1 MRNMTLKRIAEAV
14 KGVLHTEGVSPTVN
28 VNTTE
33 AAGVVIDS
41 RKAEKNDIF
50 IATRGERVDG
60 HSFIGQVFDAG
71 ALGVICERAPENP
84 GGAYIV
90 VEDSFQALKDLAEYY
105 RGQLDIRVVGITGSV
120 GKTSTKEFVASVL
133 SKGFRVLKTEGNFNN
148 EIGLPLTVLRIRED
162 CEIAV
167 LEMGISDFGEMH
179 RLSRIA
185 KPDVCVITNIG
196 QCHLENL
203 GTRDGILRAK
213 SEIFDFM
220 QEGGQIC
227 LNGDDD
233 KLVTIRE
240 VRGSIPVFFGS
251 GDNSAVYADHY
262 ENRGLLGSRAQM
274 HVSKVLMKAAQET
287 DFAVEIP
294 LPGEHM
300 LYNALAATTV
310 GALMG
315 LSAQQ
320 IQAGIRDVEAV
331 GGRSH
336 VIRTDRLTLI
346 DDCYNAN
353 PVSMKA
359 AIDLLYMTEVSGMA
373 GELQAADATNKTE
386 VSEVAGE
393 PQTVDATK
401 NTEVTELSGELEGT
415 NTSDTPQE
423 FYKIVRKVAILGDM
437 FELGADEAALHREVG
452 AYAARKGIDV
462 IVCVG
467 TLCRNMYDGVV
478 SVGNPSVKAY
488 YYESKE
494 ELSAKIGEIIRDG
507 DLVLVKASHGMHF
520 EEIIAKLSL

>member
-1 MRNMTLKRIAEAV
+1 MKNMTLKNIAEAV
-14 KGVLHTEGVSPTVN
+14 KGVLHTEALPDTCEVDM
-28 VNTTE
+28 TE
-33 AAGVVIDS
+33 RCAVGVVIDS
-41 RKAEKNDIF
+41 RKVEQGCIF
-50 IATRGERVDG
+50 IATRGEHVDG
-60 HSFIGQVFDAG
+60 HSFIDQVFDAG
-71 ALGVICERAPENP
+71 ALGVICERAPEDP
-84 GGAYIV
+84 RGAYIL
-90 VEDSFQALKDLAEYY
+90 VEDSFQALKDAAEYY
-105 RGQLDIRVVGITGSV
+105 RRQLDIRVVGITGSV

-133 SKGFRVLKTEGNFNN
+133 SKGFRVLKTEGNHNN
-148 EIGLPLTVLRIRED
+148 EVGLPLTVLQIRED

-185 KPDVCVITNIG
+185 RPDVCLITNIG

-233 KLVTIRE
+233 KLNTIRE
-240 VRGSIPVFFGS
+240 VRGSVPVFFGS
-251 GDNSAVYADHY
+251 GSGCAVCAESC
-262 ENRGLLGSRAQM
+262 ENRGLMGSRARI
-274 HVSKVLMKAAQET
+274 HIGGALAQSGADIVFT
-287 DFAVEIP
+287 AEIP

-310 GALMG
+310 GVLFG
-315 LSAQQ
+315 LGAQQ

-336 VIRTDRLTLI
+336 VIRTDRLILI

-359 AIDLLYMTEVSGMA
+359 AIDLLHITDIPDVT
-373 GELQAADATNKTE
+373 DARGRARKT
-386 VSEVAGE
+386 
-393 PQTVDATK
+393 
-401 NTEVTELSGELEGT
+401 
-415 NTSDTPQE
+415 
-423 FYKIVRKVAILGDM
+423 AILGDM

-452 AYAARKGIDV
+452 IYAAQKDIDV
-462 IVCVG
+462 VICVG
-467 TLCRNMYDGVV
+467 RLCRDMYDGAR
-478 SVGNPSVKAY
+478 SVENTTVKAY

-494 ELSAKIGEIIRDG
+494 ALFADIGAIVRDG
-507 DLVLVKASHGMHF
+507 DIVLVKASHGMHF
-520 EEIIAKLSL
+520 EDIITMLT